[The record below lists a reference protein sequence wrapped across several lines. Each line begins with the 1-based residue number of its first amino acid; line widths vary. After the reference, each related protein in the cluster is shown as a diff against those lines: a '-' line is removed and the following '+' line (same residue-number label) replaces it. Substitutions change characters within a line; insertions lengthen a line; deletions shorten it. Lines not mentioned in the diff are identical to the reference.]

1 MMNDM
6 GSPPNFPSVIAL
18 AGPNGAGKSTAGPA
32 LVRDTLGVQEYVD
45 ADLLARGVSPSDP
58 ARTAIEAGKV
68 MLRRLRELE
77 KDKRSFA
84 FETTLASR
92 SFAPWISQL
101 IAQGWRFDLLFLWLP
116 SENLAV
122 ARVQDRVRHGGHSV
136 PEEVIRRRY
145 RGGLRNFFRLYRPI
159 ATSWLM
165 YDNSGDV
172 LRLIAAGA
180 GKSVQQVYVA

>member
-1 MMNDM
+1 
-6 GSPPNFPSVIAL
+6 
-18 AGPNGAGKSTAGPA
+18 
-32 LVRDTLGVQEYVD
+32 
-45 ADLLARGVSPSDP
+45 
-58 ARTAIEAGKV
+58 

-180 GKSVQQVYVA
+180 GKSVQQVSDAAAWEQISREFGNA